1 MTEEI
6 KSIAVAAAL
15 YGCQVDELLSFAER
29 EDGSLVIIAPTG
41 QTFRYDQVL
50 VNAQRAEMAEA
61 AKPKPK
67 PRARRKTTTRRKTP
81 TKKD

>member
-15 YGCQVDELLSFAER
+15 YGCQVEELMGFAER

-41 QTFRYDQVL
+41 QKFRYDQVL
-50 VNAQRAEMAEA
+50 VNAKRAEMAEA

-67 PRARRKTTTRRKTP
+67 PRRRTTTRRKTT
-81 TKKD
+81 TKKE